1 MTQRPSP
8 ELRRIVAERARFC
21 CEYCLYPES
30 LGAAAYQVDHII
42 AEKHGGQTRLENLAF
57 ACTPCNRRKGSDISS
72 LDPLTGSL
80 VALFNPRMQAWP
92 EHFELRQETMAG
104 LTSEGRTT
112 IQFLHL
118 NSPHRINERIVLL
131 QAGIRLVDREIR
143 KPR

>member
-8 ELRRIVAERARFC
+8 DLRRIVAER
-21 CEYCLYPES
+21 
-30 LGAAAYQVDHII
+30 
-42 AEKHGGQTRLENLAF
+42 
-57 ACTPCNRRKGSDISS
+57 
-72 LDPLTGSL
+72 
-80 VALFNPRMQAWP
+80 
-92 EHFELRQETMAG
+92 
-104 LTSEGRTT
+104 RTT